1 MDVIYL
7 LRNIC
12 KEIDMF
18 ITWNRAEKQF
28 KVLNEVYEEVSLLH
42 SRRNA
47 PPRLDYQPLFGK
59 MSPHW
64 SPRRQKSSPRSSPQ
78 LATVA
83 DSKNG
88 RVADY
93 EEVSLLRT

>member
-12 KEIDMF
+12 KEIDLF

-28 KVLNEVYEEVSLLH
+28 KVLNEVYEEVSLLQ

-47 PPRLDYQPLFGK
+47 PPRLDYQPRFGK
-59 MSPHW
+59 TSPH
-64 SPRRQKSSPRSSPQ
+64 SAPRRRKSSLRSSPQ
-78 LATVA
+78 LPTLKTAV
-83 DSKNG
+83 
-88 RVADY
+88 
-93 EEVSLLRT
+93 